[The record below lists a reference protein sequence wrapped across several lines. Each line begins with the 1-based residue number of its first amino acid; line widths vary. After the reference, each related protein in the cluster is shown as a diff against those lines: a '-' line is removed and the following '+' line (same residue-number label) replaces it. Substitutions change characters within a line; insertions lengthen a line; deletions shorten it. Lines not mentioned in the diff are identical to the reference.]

1 MAKKDTAGQTGRIRI
16 SNETLNC
23 YGFWLVTAGAELD
36 QYRKNPVLLL
46 MHERGNII
54 GWIDDIQVEGDEI
67 TGVPHFDEASE
78 ASIRAKKQWE
88 LGSLRMCSAGLEI
101 IETSEDPKLLKPGQT
116 APTVT
121 RWRLIEVSMVD
132 IGANPDAIRLYKN
145 GAEVTTLA
153 AAGLNPLPQ
162 INKPEKIMELKK
174 LALMLGLTETATE
187 QEVID
192 KINELIAHG
201 TEASTLRAQVDAMN
215 LSAITVAVD
224 AAIAEKKL
232 GADRKD
238 QFVELGKKVGL
249 DELKK
254 TLEAMAPAV
263 KLSQTINPGAAPA
276 GKSEYKKLSEV
287 PADELK
293 TLREENVEEYKR
305 LYKAEY
311 GFSPEI

>member
-54 GWIDDIQVEGDEI
+54 GWIEDIQVDGDEI

-101 IETSEDPKLLKPGQT
+101 IETSEDSKLLKPGQT

-121 RWRLIEVSMVD
+121 RWRLLEVSMVD
-132 IGANPDAIRLYKN
+132 FGANPDAVRLYKD
-145 GAEVTTLA
+145 GAQVSLA
-153 AAGLNPLPQ
+153 AAGMNLLPQ
-162 INKPEKIMELKK
+162 INKNKKSMEIKQ
-174 LALMLGLTETATE
+174 LALLLGLKESATE

-192 KINELIAHG
+192 KIKELLAQSEEV
-201 TEASTLRAQVDAMN
+201 TTLRAKVDAMN

-254 TLEAMAPAV
+254 TLEAMSPAV
-263 KLSQTINPGAAPA
+263 KLSNFITPGSAPA
-276 GKSEYKKLSEV
+276 GKSEYKKLSDV

-293 TLREENVEEYKR
+293 TLREENREDYIR
-305 LYKAEY
+305 LFKAEY
-311 GFSPEI
+311 GFIPEI

>member
-88 LGSLRMCSAGLEI
+88 LGSLRMCSAGLEV

-121 RWRLIEVSMVD
+121 RWRLLEVSMVD
-132 IGANPDAIRLYKN
+132 IGANPDAVRLYKD
-145 GAEVTTLA
+145 GAQVTLA

-162 INKPEKIMELKK
+162 INNQEKAMNIKQ
-174 LALMLGLTETATE
+174 LALLLGLKESATE
-187 QEVID
+187 EEVLA
-192 KINELIAHG
+192 KIKELIALNEEVKG
-201 TEASTLRAQVDAMN
+201 LRAKVESMN

-232 GADRKD
+232 GAERKE

-263 KLSQTINPGAAPA
+263 KLSNVITPAAAPA

-305 LYKAEY
+305 LFKAEY
-311 GFSPEI
+311 GFTPEL

>member
-36 QYRKNPVLLL
+36 QYRKNPVLLF
-46 MHERGNII
+46 MHERGKII
-54 GWIDDIQVEGDEI
+54 GQIEDLQIEGDEI
-67 TGVPHFDEASE
+67 TGIPKFDEASE
-78 ASIRAKKQWE
+78 DSIRAKKQWE
-88 LGSLRMCSAGLEI
+88 CGSLRMCSAGLEI
-101 IETSEDPKLLKPGQT
+101 IETSDDPKNLKPGQT

-132 IGANPDAIRLYKN
+132 IGANPDAVRLYKN
-145 GAEVTTLA
+145 GAQVTLA

-162 INKPEKIMELKK
+162 INKPEAIMELKQK
-174 LALMLGLTETATE
+174 ALMLGLEETATE
-187 QEVID
+187 QEAID
-192 KINELIAHG
+192 KIKELIALNQEV
-201 TEASTLRAQVDAMN
+201 TTLRAKVDAMN

-254 TLEAMAPAV
+254 TLEAMSPAV
-263 KLSQTINPGAAPA
+263 KLSQTINPGAATA
-276 GKSEYKKLSEV
+276 GKSEYKKLSDV
-287 PADELK
+287 PSNELK
-293 TLREENVEEYKR
+293 TLREENREEYIR
-305 LYKAEY
+305 LFKAEY
-311 GFSPEI
+311 GFTPEI

>member
-54 GWIDDIQVEGDEI
+54 GWIEDIQVEGDEI
-67 TGVPHFDEASE
+67 TGVPHFDEASD
-78 ASIRAKKQWE
+78 ASTRAKKQWE

-101 IETSEDPKLLKPGQT
+101 IETSDDPKLLKPGQT

-121 RWRLIEVSMVD
+121 RWRLMEVSMVD

-145 GAEVTTLA
+145 GAEVTLA

-162 INKPEKIMELKK
+162 INKPEKIMEIKQ
-174 LALMLGLTETATE
+174 LALMLGLKETASE

-192 KINELIAHG
+192 KIKELLA
-201 TEASTLRAQVDAMN
+201 LREEVTSLREKVDAMN

-232 GADRKD
+232 GADRKN

-254 TLEAMAPAV
+254 TIEAMSPAV
-263 KLSQTINPGAAPA
+263 KISKTINPGTAPA

-293 TLREENVEEYKR
+293 TLREENIEEYKR

-311 GFSPEI
+311 GFTPEI

>member
-1 MAKKDTAGQTGRIRI
+1 
-16 SNETLNC
+16 
-23 YGFWLVTAGAELD
+23 
-36 QYRKNPVLLL
+36 
-46 MHERGNII
+46 
-54 GWIDDIQVEGDEI
+54 
-67 TGVPHFDEASE
+67 
-78 ASIRAKKQWE
+78 
-88 LGSLRMCSAGLEI
+88 
-101 IETSEDPKLLKPGQT
+101 
-116 APTVT
+116 
-121 RWRLIEVSMVD
+121 
-132 IGANPDAIRLYKN
+132 
-145 GAEVTTLA
+145 
-153 AAGLNPLPQ
+153 
-162 INKPEKIMELKK
+162 MELKK
-174 LALMLGLTETATE
+174 LALMLGLKETATE

-192 KINELIAHG
+192 KIKELLALDEEVKI
-201 TEASTLRAQVDAMN
+201 LRSKVDAMN

-254 TLEAMAPAV
+254 TLEAMSPAV

-276 GKSEYKKLSEV
+276 GKSEYKKLSDV

-311 GFSPEI
+311 GFTPEI

>member
-1 MAKKDTAGQTGRIRI
+1 MEKRDTAGQTGRIRI

-54 GWIDDIQVEGDEI
+54 GWIEDIQVEGDEI

-78 ASIRAKKQWE
+78 ASTRAKKQWK

-145 GAEVTTLA
+145 GAEVTLA
-153 AAGLNPLPQ
+153 AAGLNPLSP
-162 INKPEKIMELKK
+162 INKPEKIMEIKQ
-174 LALMLGLTETATE
+174 LALMLGLKETATE

-192 KINELIAHG
+192 KIKELLALREEV
-201 TEASTLRAQVDAMN
+201 TTLRAKVDAMN

-232 GADRKD
+232 GADRKN

-254 TLEAMAPAV
+254 TIEAMSPAV
-263 KLSQTINPGAAPA
+263 KLSQTINPGTAPT
-276 GKSEYKKLSEV
+276 GKSEYRKLSEV

-311 GFSPEI
+311 GFTPEI

>member
-54 GWIDDIQVEGDEI
+54 GWIEDIQVDGDEI

-101 IETSEDPKLLKPGQT
+101 IETSEDSKLLKPGQT

-121 RWRLIEVSMVD
+121 RWRLLEVSMVD
-132 IGANPDAIRLYKN
+132 FGANPDAVRLYKD
-145 GAEVTTLA
+145 GAQVSLA
-153 AAGLNPLPQ
+153 AAGMNLLPQ
-162 INKPEKIMELKK
+162 INKNKKSMEIKQ
-174 LALMLGLTETATE
+174 LALLLGLKESATE

-192 KINELIAHG
+192 KIKELLAQSEEV
-201 TEASTLRAQVDAMN
+201 TTLRAKVDAMN

-254 TLEAMAPAV
+254 TLEAMSPAV
-263 KLSQTINPGAAPA
+263 KLSNFITPGSAPA